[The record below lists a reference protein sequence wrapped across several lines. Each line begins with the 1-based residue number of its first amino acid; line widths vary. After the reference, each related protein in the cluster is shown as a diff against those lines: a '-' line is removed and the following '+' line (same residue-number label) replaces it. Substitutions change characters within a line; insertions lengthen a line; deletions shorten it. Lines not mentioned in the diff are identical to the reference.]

1 LPPENPRRQFRD
13 LIRSVGA
20 RSTANKKF
28 DTSGKSRAYRHHRKN
43 FLSPRREI
51 RPRAFSMGFPES
63 DGGRNARRHILS
75 THRRLSVASALSS
88 DPY

>member
-1 LPPENPRRQFRD
+1 LPPENPRRRFRD

-28 DTSGKSRAYRHHRKN
+28 DTSGKSPAYLHHRKN

-51 RPRAFSMGFPES
+51 GRGLFQS
-63 DGGRNARRHILS
+63 DGSRIRSAFILRCQRIDAKRVS
-75 THRRLSVASALSS
+75 SALPSEPLL
-88 DPY
+88 D